1 MSNDLDAPRRSISS
15 TLDEINATRDRL
27 GIPGIDDEDRME
39 ALDILA
45 RIERKIRANEKKK
58 AA

>member
-1 MSNDLDAPRRSISS
+1 MSNDLDATRRSIST

-39 ALDILA
+39 ALDIRA
-45 RIERKIRANEKKK
+45 RIERKIRANAKET